1 MHIEIA
7 KMTINRTHTYCTP
20 LKQVEGKQ
28 WNQILWHSIQI
39 KSQKEKIKKKKEW
52 SKQKLCGNCVVGL
65 QALTLIILDTHGQ
78 KSGLKYEDHQFET
91 KENSNLTT

>member
-7 KMTINRTHTYCTP
+7 KMIDRTHTYCTP
-20 LKQVEGKQ
+20 LKQAEGKQ

-52 SKQKLCGNCVVGL
+52 YK
-65 QALTLIILDTHGQ
+65 
-78 KSGLKYEDHQFET
+78 
-91 KENSNLTT
+91 

>member
-39 KSQKEKIKKKKEW
+39 KSQKEKIKRKKEW
-52 SKQKLCGNCVVGL
+52 SK
-65 QALTLIILDTHGQ
+65 
-78 KSGLKYEDHQFET
+78 
-91 KENSNLTT
+91 